1 MYDGF
6 LSKIGIQG
14 DQWKGL
20 FETGLKY
27 YSFIQG
33 VHNICMLEIISIR
46 YKLYDQKA
54 VKDMLETD

>member
-33 VHNICMLEIISIR
+33 VHNICMLENYQYQIQTLRSKGSKR
-46 YKLYDQKA
+46 YA
-54 VKDMLETD
+54 